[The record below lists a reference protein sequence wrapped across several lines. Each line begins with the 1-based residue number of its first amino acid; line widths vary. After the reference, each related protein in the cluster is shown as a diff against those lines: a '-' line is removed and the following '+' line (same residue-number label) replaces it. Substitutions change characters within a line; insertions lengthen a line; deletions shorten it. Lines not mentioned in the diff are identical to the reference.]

1 MNKNTIIGFILI
13 AVVLIGFSWY
23 NSPSQEQIEAARQQ
37 DSIANALQDKAKKAV
52 AQEAINKKQQEK
64 ALAADT
70 TALFYPPLTA
80 NQNRLL

>member
-37 DSIANALQDKAKKAV
+37 DSIANALQDLSL
-52 AQEAINKKQQEK
+52 IHI
-64 ALAADT
+64 
-70 TALFYPPLTA
+70 
-80 NQNRLL
+80 